1 MSSSSSSASSLHEV
15 ILTSS
20 PEGPI
25 LAYNP
30 SSGAALARFSSSRS
44 PRRGLGFAGKT
55 FIVASHISPTTASGS
70 IHLYNW
76 WASTPLHNLPVP
88 EPVAPLVSTPDGSYL
103 FTGGISGS
111 IYVIS
116 LPSGDILR
124 SFAAHKKPVTCLEIS
139 VDGSLLISGGD
150 DGRIVTAPIFQLV
163 DHHAS
168 GDENPSDLMLQKFA
182 AHNSS
187 VTAVLSC
194 RGSFNSL
201 IVSSSTDC
209 TCKLW
214 RLNGI
219 HLHTLTFP
227 SAIMGVTLDPTQ
239 TEIYAAGSDGL
250 IYRGNLKVES
260 EKPKIQDNELITM
273 AQKHKGMVV
282 SVAMANEGKN
292 LVSASEDGSVYI
304 WEVESGEVLF
314 VLGNETGSISEMVVV
329 ASGIGESKGC
339 GNGNE
344 SGKVENY
351 ENGGGVFEV
360 YGEELLRRSMK
371 ENLDLEEVLQVA
383 TNNRGKAIDMLE
395 SAISMYEKLLELILK
410 EAMRGSTI
418 NNLKDEDGM

>member
-168 GDENPSDLMLQKFA
+168 
-182 AHNSS
+182 
-187 VTAVLSC
+187 
-194 RGSFNSL
+194 
-201 IVSSSTDC
+201 DC

-260 EKPKIQDNELITM
+260 EKPKIQDNELTTM
-273 AQKHKGMVV
+273 AQKHTGMVV